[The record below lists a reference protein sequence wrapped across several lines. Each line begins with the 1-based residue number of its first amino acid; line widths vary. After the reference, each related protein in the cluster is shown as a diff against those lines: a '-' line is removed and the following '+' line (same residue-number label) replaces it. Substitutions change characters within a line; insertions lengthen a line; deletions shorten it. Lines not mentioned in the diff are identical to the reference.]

1 MDAIQRL
8 VKHIGII
15 DLGTNT
21 FNLLVARLEKDGGAS
36 FIHKTKRPVKIG
48 EGGIRQGY
56 LTPAAMQRGLETLK
70 EFKEIFKSF
79 GVKQVVALG
88 TSALRDAEN
97 TQEFVLEVWNQTG
110 IYINIISGDEE
121 ASLIAEGVRQS
132 GMALTGR
139 QLIMDIGGGSTE
151 FIALENGKTLWQ
163 KSFDLGAARLLDKF
177 KPSNPITEQEQQA
190 IEAFIEEKLADL
202 WENAG
207 TGIAELIGSSGSF
220 DSFAAMLLESS
231 TDDESIQGT
240 FFVEIPLEPFFD
252 LHQKL
257 LQSTREDRK
266 IMRGL
271 IPMRADMIVLASLL
285 TNTVVRKLK
294 ITRIQQ
300 CAFALKEGVLEA
312 IKNNQLAWLKSS
324 L

>member
-1 MDAIQRL
+1 M
-8 VKHIGII
+8 KHIGII

-21 FNLLVARLEKDGGAS
+21 FNLLVARLEEDGGAS

-70 EFKEIFKSF
+70 EFKGIFKSF

-97 TQEFVLEVWNQTG
+97 TQEFILEVWNHTG

-121 ASLIAEGVRQS
+121 ASLIADGVRQS
-132 GMALTGR
+132 GMALKDR

-151 FIALENGKTLWQ
+151 FIALENGNTVWQ

-177 KPSNPITEQEQQA
+177 KPSNPIAEQERLN
-190 IEAFIEEKLADL
+190 IEAFIEEKLATL
-202 WENAG
+202 WENSG
-207 TGIAELIGSSGSF
+207 TGFTDLIGSSGSF

-240 FFVEIPLEPFFD
+240 FFVEIPLEPYFN

-257 LQSTREDRK
+257 LQSTREDRMNMK
-266 IMRGL
+266 GL

-285 TNTVVRKLK
+285 TNTVVKKLN
-294 ITRIQQ
+294 IPRIQQ

-312 IKNNQLAWLKSS
+312 IKTNQLAWLKSS